1 MNGALHMARQDRAI
15 PVAALQRR
23 SGRSNMNPEE
33 NRKTMEATPAALRH
47 LTPRLTL
54 SAEDFGRLSA
64 LVQTTMSTAPDLA
77 EVLAGELDRAHV
89 LAAGRR
95 PQDIV
100 SMNSEV
106 EFHDDGSER
115 VQRMTLVYPAD
126 ADVSKNRLSVL
137 TPVGAALIGV
147 RAGESITWET
157 PSGQLRKLT
166 VLSVKDP

>member
-1 MNGALHMARQDRAI
+1 
-15 PVAALQRR
+15 
-23 SGRSNMNPEE
+23 MNPEE

-106 EFHDDGSER
+106 EFRDDGSEW

>member
-1 MNGALHMARQDRAI
+1 
-15 PVAALQRR
+15 
-23 SGRSNMNPEE
+23 MNPEE
-33 NRKTMEATPAALRH
+33 NRKTMEATPAASPH

-137 TPVGAALIGV
+137 SPVGAALIGV

>member
-1 MNGALHMARQDRAI
+1 
-15 PVAALQRR
+15 
-23 SGRSNMNPEE
+23 
-33 NRKTMEATPAALRH
+33 MEANCAALRT
-47 LTPRLTL
+47 LAPRLTL

-64 LVQTTMSTAPDLA
+64 LVQKTMSTAPDLA

-89 LAAGRR
+89 LSAGRR

-100 SMNSEV
+100 CMNSEV
-106 EFHDDGSER
+106 EFRDDGSER
-115 VQRMTLVYPAD
+115 VQRMVLVYPSE
-126 ADVSKNRLSVL
+126 ADVSRRKLSVL

-147 RAGESITWET
+147 QAGESITWET

>member
-1 MNGALHMARQDRAI
+1 
-15 PVAALQRR
+15 
-23 SGRSNMNPEE
+23 
-33 NRKTMEATPAALRH
+33 
-47 LTPRLTL
+47 
-54 SAEDFGRLSA
+54 
-64 LVQTTMSTAPDLA
+64 MSTAPDLA

-106 EFHDDGSER
+106 EFRDDGSER

>member
-1 MNGALHMARQDRAI
+1 MTR
-15 PVAALQRR
+15 
-23 SGRSNMNPEE
+23 EE
-33 NRKTMEATPAALRH
+33 DSKKMEATSAASRY

-54 SAEDFGRLSA
+54 CAEDFGRLSA
-64 LVQTTMSTAPDLA
+64 LVQATMSTAPDVA
-77 EVLAGELDRAHV
+77 EVLSGELDRAHV

-106 EFHDDGSER
+106 VFRDDGSER
-115 VQRMTLVYPAD
+115 VHRMTLVYPAD
-126 ADVSKNRLSVL
+126 ADVCRNRLSVL